1 MVLMN
6 GERFIGVYLPTD
18 WRRYC
23 KKRNLLI
30 CIFVIIAIAI
40 VVNLHFIWTV
50 DVSDS
55 ICYPFPPSSQSRSMI
70 FQILTILENSLLP
83 YSIIVILSISILY
96 KLHLSSTLPEAWI
109 GRIPRSRHI
118 LFVAITRMLVAMS
131 FTFVVFVFPLRVLYF
146 YSTLYPQYIRDKW
159 LLLIRRFLL
168 LLAYI
173 FYAFNFIFHSFNE
186 NGFLNKCFKCMAN
199 LKNMIIPRTTSS
211 STRVFNNSASIQQQ
225 PQPQPQPQQQQR
237 QLEHYHRVTYH
248 QCNATRYDNHEG
260 VNRTI
265 STI

>member
-1 MVLMN
+1 M
-6 GERFIGVYLPTD
+6 D

-23 KKRNLLI
+23 RKKNLLI
-30 CIFVIIAIAI
+30 CIFVIIATAI

-131 FTFVVFVFPLRVLYF
+131 FTFVVFVFPLRVLSF
-146 YSTLYPQYIRDKW
+146 YTTLYPQYILDKW
-159 LLLIRRFLL
+159 LILIRRFLL

-173 FYAFNFIFHSFNE
+173 FYASNFIFHSISQI
-186 NGFLNKCFKCMAN
+186 GFLNNCLKCLTSC
-199 LKNMIIPRTTSS
+199 KNMLMPRTTSS
-211 STRVFNNSASIQQQ
+211 SLRVLNSSTLTKQQ
-225 PQPQPQPQQQQR
+225 PQR
-237 QLEHYHRVTYH
+237 KLEEHYRVTYE
-248 QCNATRYDNHEG
+248 DNGSYGYYLVYGG
-260 VNRTI
+260 VNRTVN
-265 STI
+265 TIK